1 MKEVTSFDSFGLNQK
16 IRKALNMLGYDRP
29 TPVQQL
35 VLEQYRVNLGFHQ
48 KEQELSQNAENRSV
62 CKCRIEQDIC
72 VKAKTGSGKTAAF
85 GIQICEAADW
95 SVNQP
100 QALILV
106 PTRELAVQVGEEVSL
121 IGKFKRLKVA
131 TIFGKMPIAEQELSL
146 KQKTH
151 IVVGTPGRIYDLIQR
166 GSLSVEELRTVVIDE
181 ADELFFIGLREQVEA
196 ILACIE
202 RKHTTML
209 FSATLN
215 EEVVELAGKY
225 MDGATMLEIDEP
237 EEESPSILQSAI
249 LVEDRDKEN
258 VLNYVLMDK
267 NPDSCIIFAN
277 TQEAVDRMFKTMREK
292 GYPCEKLHGGMK
304 QKDRL
309 KTMEQFKR
317 KQFRYLLASDVAAR
331 GIDIKEV
338 DLVINYDIARGVE
351 NYTHRIGR
359 TGRNGADGEAVTLY
373 IDKEEERLRQMEEYT
388 GQAIH
393 RMSLDYDQ
401 DWSTKEKELHEKLR
415 IKQKEEAQK
424 GAKLNRE
431 ITRIHINAG
440 KKSKIRTC
448 EIVASIC
455 GIDGVVADDIGVIEI
470 TETATFVEILNQ
482 KGKLVL
488 TELPKKT
495 IKGRN
500 RKVNK
505 AR

>member
-1 MKEVTSFDSFGLNQK
+1 MKEEVLFESYKLSGD
-16 IRKALNMLGYDRP
+16 IVKALHLLGYEKP
-29 TPVQQL
+29 TAVQQL
-35 VLEQYRVNLGFHQ
+35 VLEQY
-48 KEQELSQNAENRSV
+48 KENRMSNEDKKSFG
-62 CKCRIEQDIC
+62 CFGQDIC

-85 GIQICEAADW
+85 GIPICEEVDW
-95 SVNQP
+95 NINQP

-106 PTRELAVQVGEEVSL
+106 PTRELAVQVAEELNL

-131 TIFGKMPIAEQELSL
+131 TIFGKMSIGEQELSL

-166 GSLSVEELRTVVIDE
+166 GSLNVDELRTVVIDE

-196 ILACIE
+196 ILACIKT
-202 RKHTTML
+202 KHSTML

-215 EEVVELAGKY
+215 NEVVELAGRY
-225 MDGATMLEIDEP
+225 MEGVSLLQINEV
-237 EEESPSILQSAI
+237 EEKELSIHQTAI
-249 LVEDRDKEN
+249 LVEERNKDKMLE
-258 VLNYVLMDK
+258 YILMDK
-267 NPDSCIIFAN
+267 NPDNCILFAN
-277 TQEAVDRMFKTMREK
+277 TQEAVDRIYSTMKKR
-292 GYPCEKLHGGMK
+292 GYPCQRLHGGMK
-304 QKDRL
+304 QKERL

-317 KQFRYLLASDVAAR
+317 KQFRYLIASDVAAR

-359 TGRNGADGEAVTLY
+359 TGRNGAEGEAVTLY
-373 IDKEEERLRQMEEYT
+373 TEKEEERLRKMEEYT
-388 GQAIH
+388 GNPIE
-393 RMSLDYDQ
+393 RVTVNFELD
-401 DWSTKEKELHEKLR
+401 WTRKEKELHEKIR
-415 IKQKEEAQK
+415 MKQKEEGKK
-424 GAKLNRE
+424 GANLSRE

-455 GIDGVVADDIGVIEI
+455 SIDGVLAEDIGVIEI
-470 TETATFVEILNQ
+470 METATFVEILNR
-482 KGKLVL
+482 KGTLVL

-500 RKVNK
+500 RKVNRAK
-505 AR
+505 